1 MLKYASLY
9 YFMRVYAK
17 IMTTENQEKTI
28 ENQHFLLKPLYING
42 LKIDNRLILAP
53 MAGCW
58 SNILK

>member
-1 MLKYASLY
+1 
-9 YFMRVYAK
+9 
-17 IMTTENQEKTI
+17 MTKNLIK
-28 ENQHFLLKPLYING
+28 NQHDLLKPLHIGG